1 MAAGAAKRPHRSCEP
16 SGKGSKLPLMNENEP
31 QQAQE
36 PRDKNA
42 EKKKHGAEFDE
53 TWQPQLWSK
62 IIVLLLLVG
71 YGIALVVAN
80 SAKVKISFLITS
92 IKVSEIWLILLCFV
106 IGLASGVLASQMYRH
121 RKFQRTSLKQQ
132 AEQAKKE

>member
-1 MAAGAAKRPHRSCEP
+1 
-16 SGKGSKLPLMNENEP
+16 
-31 QQAQE
+31 
-36 PRDKNA
+36 
-42 EKKKHGAEFDE
+42 
-53 TWQPQLWSK
+53 
-62 IIVLLLLVG
+62 
-71 YGIALVVAN
+71 VAN

-121 RKFQRTSLKQQ
+121 RKVQRTSLKQQ

>member
-1 MAAGAAKRPHRSCEP
+1 
-16 SGKGSKLPLMNENEP
+16 MNENEP

-36 PRDKNA
+36 SHDKDA
-42 EKKKHGAEFDE
+42 GKKKQGAEFVE

-121 RKFQRTSLKQQ
+121 RKVKRTRLAQQ
-132 AEQAKKE
+132 AEQAKKQ